1 MTPRKKPANT
11 RKRKTE
17 SSRRGRTTS
26 KMTDEIRAAILTSL
40 EAGAPMWMAAEAA
53 GVSAN
58 TVNEWV
64 RRGTGEDDRTPSS
77 RYVSFAQEV
86 AKMQAAAGLKAVAVV
101 RGAMDKS
108 WQAAAWF
115 LERRFPDEFALK
127 TRTELTGKNGQPLI
141 PSDADFSKMSDEEL
155 QAIAAGSATG
165 TTRKG

>member
-1 MTPRKKPANT
+1 MS
-11 RKRKTE
+11 E
-17 SSRRGRTTS
+17 
-26 KMTDEIRAAILTSL
+26 
-40 EAGAPMWMAAEAA
+40 
-53 GVSAN
+53 N

-64 RRGTGEDDRTPSS
+64 RRGTGEDDRPASS

-155 QAIAAGSATG
+155 QAIAAGSTTG
-165 TTRKG
+165 TARKS